1 MIQPKEPW
9 KPVVNAFLNGRNARH
24 NQDSS
29 DWNWKDNIVTL
40 RYSEHTYAERRD
52 GFIDVYIN
60 LNWVYPVK
68 FAVACRV
75 NYLADKLLDIG
86 HAIIPVNHQNGTVDF
101 SSVYKQRGAVTL
113 TFPLDITSYD
123 EWMAYRMMVQ
133 E

>member
-9 KPVVNAFLNGRNARH
+9 KPIVNAFLNGRNARY

-29 DWNWKDNIVTL
+29 DVNWKYNIITL

-52 GFIDVYIN
+52 GFIDVYVN
-60 LNWVYPVK
+60 LNWIHFMK

-75 NYLADKLLDIG
+75 NYLADKLLNIG
-86 HAIIPVNHQNGTVDF
+86 HAIIPVNHQNGSVDF
-101 SSVYKQRGAVTL
+101 SSFYAPHLVVTL

-123 EWMAYRMMVQ
+123 EWMAYQMMVQ

>member
-1 MIQPKEPW
+1 MTESW

-29 DWNWKDNIVTL
+29 DVNWKDNIVTL
-40 RYSEHTYAERRD
+40 RYGKYTYAEKCD
-52 GFIDVYIN
+52 GFVRVRIDMDWLYFT
-60 LNWVYPVK
+60 K
-68 FAVACRV
+68 FEVARRT
-75 NYLADKLLDIG
+75 NYLADKLLGVG
-86 HAIIPVNHQNGTVDF
+86 HAIIPVNHQNGSVDF
-101 SSVYKQRGAVTL
+101 GSFYRQRGGVVTL